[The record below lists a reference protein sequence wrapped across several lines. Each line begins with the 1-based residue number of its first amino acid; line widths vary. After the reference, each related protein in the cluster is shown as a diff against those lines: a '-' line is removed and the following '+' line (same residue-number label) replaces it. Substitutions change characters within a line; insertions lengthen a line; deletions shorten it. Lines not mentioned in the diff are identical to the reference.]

1 MLLKGRSCGDS
12 DCKEMKDLKTLY
24 DKIYSDGIH
33 KPAKVFIDIYEENK
47 NLIESADSSTSNPD
61 YDGIMRITAE
71 YALSLSSYGSSKKS
85 IPYLDKA
92 IQLFKDSSQTDLT
105 KIQMYE
111 ALVWARGFEN
121 YNQEKYSLAKLDFQY
136 LVDNYPDNDK
146 YRNWLLA
153 SRTVQTRKYVNY
165 LWLALLVTMVWET
178 MVNKDNRQL
187 KDYLLIAGSVLFVL
201 AIIGEISKALIK
213 SRIKNQ

>member
-1 MLLKGRSCGDS
+1 MTDIKI
-12 DCKEMKDLKTLY
+12 LY
-24 DKIYSDGIH
+24 DKIYSDGIQ
-33 KPAKVFIDIYEENK
+33 KPPKIFIDIYEENK

-105 KIQMYE
+105 KVQMYE
-111 ALVWARGFEN
+111 ALVWARGLEN
-121 YNQEKYSLAKLDFQY
+121 YNQKNYSIAAKDFQY

-153 SRTVQTRKYVNY
+153 SKTVHTRKYLNY
-165 LWLALLVTMVWET
+165 AWAATVVFLVCET
-178 MVNKDNRQL
+178 MVSKEDGQL
-187 KDYLLIAGSVLFVL
+187 KNYFLIATTIFFVI
-201 AIIGEISKALIK
+201 AIIGEIANALIK
-213 SRIKNQ
+213 SRIKKQ